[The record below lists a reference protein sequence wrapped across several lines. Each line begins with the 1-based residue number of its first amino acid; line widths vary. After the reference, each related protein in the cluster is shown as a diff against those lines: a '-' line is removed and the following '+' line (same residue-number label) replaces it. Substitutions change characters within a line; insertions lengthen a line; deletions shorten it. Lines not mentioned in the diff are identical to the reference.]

1 MKKKQIVLLLAVCAI
16 GALTACSSSAG
27 DAGKSSGSGETAANT
42 RIRPEKG
49 PIVIL
54 FRLFYNESVTDIS
67 SLLTETAFT

>member
-1 MKKKQIVLLLAVCAI
+1 MPQLFRAFRKLCQK
-16 GALTACSSSAG
+16 TAGHA
-27 DAGKSSGSGETAANT
+27 

>member
-1 MKKKQIVLLLAVCAI
+1 MPQLFRNFRKLCQK
-16 GALTACSSSAG
+16 
-27 DAGKSSGSGETAANT
+27 TAANT